1 MLASEMDLS
10 RAVLDAYEV
19 CRRITR
25 RAAKTFYWGSLLLP
39 RRKRLAA
46 WALYAFCRTI
56 DDSVDCA
63 TGTASADATLDRWR
77 RQLQAAYQ
85 GRHSDPISLAWVD
98 LLGIYDVPLQPALDL
113 IDGVQMDLRHTQ
125 PQTFAD
131 LHLYCYRVA
140 GTVGLLM
147 APILGYRAPEA
158 LPCAVDLGI
167 AMQLTNILRDVGE
180 DRRNGRIY
188 LPRAEM
194 ERFGYTSDDLA
205 RGIVNDAFID
215 LMRFSIDRAREY
227 YQRAR
232 PGLDL
237 LDPGAQLAIRASAE
251 MYRGILAVIEA
262 NAYDVFTRRAFV
274 PTTTKLL
281 LLPRL
286 WMNQRTSSAALNLP
300 IASAE
305 TNTAPKVHA

>member
-1 MLASEMDLS
+1 MLAREMDLS
-10 RAVLDAYEV
+10 RAVLDAYDV
-19 CRRITR
+19 CRRITS

-56 DDSVDCA
+56 DDSVDRA
-63 TGTASADATLDRWR
+63 TGRADAEATLALWR
-77 RQLQAAYQ
+77 TRLQAAYQ

-98 LLGIYDVPLQPALDL
+98 MLGSYNVPLQPALDL
-113 IDGVQMDLRHTQ
+113 IDGMQMDLRHTQ

-147 APILGYRAPEA
+147 SPVLGYRAPEA

-180 DRRNGRIY
+180 DWHNGRVY

-194 ERFGYTSDDLA
+194 EQFGYTSADLA
-205 RGIVNDAFID
+205 QGKVNSAFIA

-227 YQRAR
+227 YQRAQ

-237 LDPGAQLAIRASAE
+237 LDPSAQVAIRASAE
-251 MYRGILAVIEA
+251 MYRAILAVIEA
-262 NAYDVFTRRAFV
+262 NNYDVFTRRAFV

-286 WMNQRTSSAALNLP
+286 WRHARGSSVALDLP
-300 IASAE
+300 LEAPEIASSQ
-305 TNTAPKVHA
+305 VHA